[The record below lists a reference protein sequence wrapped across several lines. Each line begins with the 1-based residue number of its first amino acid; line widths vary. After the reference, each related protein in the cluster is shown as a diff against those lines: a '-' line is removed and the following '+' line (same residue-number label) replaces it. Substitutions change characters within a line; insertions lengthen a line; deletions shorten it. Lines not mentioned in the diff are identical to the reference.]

1 MNTND
6 LTRIVERIKSASP
19 DQLRWVIGDC
29 TYGMDKGA
37 ISQLSNLIGSSQTSM
52 REYRLMAQFW
62 DIKTRTF
69 VHQTYPRIAYSQLR
83 IIMYVAQDLD
93 EALCLVRK
101 VASRDWSAN
110 KTARILKRWR
120 PRRNKI
126 EAKVIDLDKS
136 KPTPKRLT
144 AECEVLDYTGLVYK
158 LALYGDHV
166 KHLEHGKLYR
176 ISFREVVL

>member
-6 LTRIVERIKSASP
+6 LTRITEHIKSASP
-19 DQLRWVIGDC
+19 DQMRWVIGDC
-29 TYGMDKGA
+29 TYGMDAGV
-37 ISQLSNLIGSSQTSM
+37 IRQLSNLIAYSPTAI

-62 DIKTRTF
+62 NAETRTF

-83 IIMYVAQDLD
+83 VIMYVAQNLD
-93 EALCLVRK
+93 EALCLVKK
-101 VASRDWSAN
+101 VAERKWSAN

-120 PRRNKI
+120 PRRNKSDS
-126 EAKVIDLDKS
+126 KVIDLDQS

-144 AECEVLDYTGLVYK
+144 AECEILDYTGLVYK

-176 ISFREVVL
+176 ISFKEVVV